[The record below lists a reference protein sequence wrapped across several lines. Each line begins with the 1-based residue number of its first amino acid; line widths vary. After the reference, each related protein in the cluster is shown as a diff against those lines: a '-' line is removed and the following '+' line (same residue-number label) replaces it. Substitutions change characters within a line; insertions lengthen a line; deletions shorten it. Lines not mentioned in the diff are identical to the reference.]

1 MRFRT
6 FFIRVSILL
15 LLIVIGI
22 LFLQYRLETYELSSQ
37 LMQDTLDEIEAQ
49 FPSDSVETSAINIE
63 LEEKLKE
70 IPINFDSVEVFA
82 QNLDSILEV
91 FQKTYRLQK
100 MPLPSLSN
108 HKVKFDPNKKRVLL
122 TGDSMG
128 DCLFFALL
136 NLRKENSFQV
146 IYKPWY
152 SSKIGQWAGRQLLKG
167 YIQKYRPHLVIFTL
181 GSNELFFPISEKK
194 ARNVQKILKQVEGTE
209 FVWVGPPNWKKDWG
223 LDSLVHAQVGS
234 NRYFVSKNFKFK
246 RRGDG
251 AHPMIS
257 EGTHWTDTLAR
268 WMNQNPSYEFHFE
281 NLPPR
286 NDEVYKRL
294 CP

>member
-6 FFIRVSILL
+6 FFIRASILL
-15 LLIVIGI
+15 LLICIGI
-22 LFLQYRLETYELSSQ
+22 LFLKYRLETYQLSSQ
-37 LMQDTLDEIEAQ
+37 LMHNTLDKLEEQ
-49 FPSDSVETSAINIE
+49 FPVDSIE
-63 LEEKLKE
+63 VSSTDLEFEEKLKE
-70 IPINFDSVEVFA
+70 VPINFDSIQIFA

-91 FQKTYRLQK
+91 FQETYRLQK
-100 MPLPSLSN
+100 MPLPSTSN
-108 HKVKFDPNKKRVLL
+108 QKVKFDPKKKRILL

-136 NLRKENSFQV
+136 NLRKSNSFQV

-152 SSKIGQWAGRQLLKG
+152 SSKISQWASRQLLTD

-194 ARNVQKILKQVEGTE
+194 AQNVQKILQQVEGTE

-234 NRYFVSKNFKFK
+234 SHYFVSKDLKFK

-251 AHPMIS
+251 AHPTIA

-268 WMNQNPSYEFHFE
+268 WMNKSVAYEFHFE

-286 NDEVYKRL
+286 NAEVYQRL